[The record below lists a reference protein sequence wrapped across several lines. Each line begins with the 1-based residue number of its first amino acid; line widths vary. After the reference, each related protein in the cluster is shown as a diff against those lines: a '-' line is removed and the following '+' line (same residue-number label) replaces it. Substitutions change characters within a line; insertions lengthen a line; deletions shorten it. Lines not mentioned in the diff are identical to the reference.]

1 MAGNKILCVAEKPSI
16 AKAVAEIL
24 GGGRF
29 TTVFMPFSPQRAT
42 VLDVCTD
49 TALST
54 MFQAPHITRTMSLT
68 SILAANGEDVM
79 WL

>member
-29 TTVFMPFSPQRAT
+29 TTVFIPFSYQRELSWT
-42 VLDVCTD
+42 CTD
-49 TALST
+49 MALST
-54 MFQAPHITRTMSLT
+54 MFQEPRITRTMSLT

>member
-29 TTVFMPFSPQRAT
+29 TTVVMPFLNIMRLLWTYVLTHSLAQRFRS
-42 VLDVCTD
+42 DV
-49 TALST
+49 
-54 MFQAPHITRTMSLT
+54 
-68 SILAANGEDVM
+68 
-79 WL
+79 